1 MISNTKIY
9 YTSEKL
15 NVSTTYLH
23 DIPHVVDT
31 ELVCRGD
38 NGYKGGFPHDT
49 LNPCRGIQCAH
60 DTPPRHAKC
69 NPRHAPT
76 TCYPRHGMFS
86 GNTRFRNTC
95 FRISCFT
102 HVLKTCVMKTCVTHG
117 LNHVSHTK

>member
-1 MISNTKIY
+1 MGIY
-9 YTSEKL
+9 EYLRVLKLSMTATNPLNIMNIIQLLLFITTSSEKL

-38 NGYKGGFPHDT
+38 NGYKGGFPHDI

-69 NPRHAPT
+69 NPRHAST
-76 TCYPRHGMFS
+76 TCYPRHGALHDILF
-86 GNTRFRNTC
+86 
-95 FRISCFT
+95 
-102 HVLKTCVMKTCVTHG
+102 
-117 LNHVSHTK
+117 